1 MADVSFAL
9 EAKSDQLNAL
19 DIVGAEPVIRIREV
33 RVQKSPQQ
41 PVWMYFDGDNGRPWK
56 PSKGMLRVL
65 AGAYG
70 RDSAAW
76 IGKRVRIYY
85 EPSVKYAGADV
96 GGIRIRAL
104 SDISERGLAFS
115 LRINQKKTEPYHVP
129 LLVVDEK
136 PYPADKFDKALPV
149 MTEKMRA
156 GELTLQQVI
165 AQCQKTGTLT
175 ADQLARLES
184 VAPVEIEEQE
194 PAGIV
199 GTEPAASGGE
209 EDFL

>member
-33 RVQKSPQQ
+33 KVIPGAAAQG
-41 PVWMYFDGDNGRPWK
+41 VWIYFDGDKNRPWK

-70 RDSAAW
+70 RDSSAW
-76 IGKRVRIYY
+76 VGKRVKIYY
-85 EPSVKYAGADV
+85 ESTVKYAGADV

-104 SDISERGLAFS
+104 SDIDERGLAFS

-129 LLVVDEK
+129 LLVMTETA
-136 PYPADKFDKALPV
+136 YPADRFDAALPK
-149 MTEKMRA
+149 MGEKMRA
-156 GELTLQQVI
+156 GEMTLQQVI

-175 ADQLARLES
+175 ADQVERLEAL
-184 VAPVEIEEQE
+184 APVEIEEPHEADAVLASAKQE
-194 PAGIV
+194 DV
-199 GTEPAASGGE
+199 
-209 EDFL
+209 F